1 MTAQEQARLKSS
13 FIYLAN
19 AVRDLTG
26 NWQTFALT
34 LGPLAFAAALC
45 LMPDALNLQHQL
57 MLFLSPGVHNVSLR
71 AAQAIKNGPQ
81 ASLPFSPW
89 QTRLLHLIIVLLT
102 LAVNLVVLCA
112 LSRIRAGVRENS
124 ALDEARAIYRRAWA
138 LVGPF
143 AWVFLLQVFTT
154 LVGLFLLVI
163 PGVLAYVWLYFA
175 QYAVVMDNQ
184 RSWPALLFS
193 RELMRGRFFAVAARI
208 VVFLAVWSGFNS
220 WTGGAF
226 VLVSWTLGIIGVV
239 TGFLWAGMFAA
250 DLLATCVGYATIAFF
265 FAAGARLYE
274 DLNHARRT
282 RLETSSAPAL
292 APTESLGARPA

>member
-1 MTAQEQARLKSS
+1 MTAQEQVRLRSS

-26 NWQTFALT
+26 NWRTFALT
-34 LGPLAFAAALC
+34 LGPLAFAAAMC
-45 LMPDALNLQHQL
+45 LMPDALNLQHEL
-57 MLFLSPGVHNVSLR
+57 MQFLSPGVHNVGVSLTQ
-71 AAQAIKNGPQ
+71 AAKGPQ
-81 ASLPFSPW
+81 ESLPFSPW
-89 QTRLLHLIIVLLT
+89 QTRLLHLVIIVLT
-102 LAVNLVVLCA
+102 LAVNLVVLCV

-124 ALDEARAIYRRAWA
+124 VFDEARAVYRRAWSLA
-138 LVGPF
+138 GSF
-143 AWVFLLQVFTT
+143 TWVFLLQMFTT

-163 PGVLAYVWLYFA
+163 PGLLAYVWLYFA

-220 WTGGAF
+220 WTGGTF

-274 DLNHARRT
+274 DLNHARRA
-282 RLETSSAPAL
+282 RLGSASTPSL
-292 APTESLGARPA
+292 ATTESLGSSAV